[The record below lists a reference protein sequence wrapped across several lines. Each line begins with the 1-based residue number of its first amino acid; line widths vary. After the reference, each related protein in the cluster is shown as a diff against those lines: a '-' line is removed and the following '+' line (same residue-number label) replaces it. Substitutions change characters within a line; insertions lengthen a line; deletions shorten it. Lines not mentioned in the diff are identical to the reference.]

1 MTDDDARHLGI
12 DRAVRT
18 GPPFPMET
26 DMTIIA
32 IIATAG
38 IAFTWGLYLG
48 VEYGAGTVVEL
59 FDDRRDQLQA
69 AIDDNGAKVL

>member
-1 MTDDDARHLGI
+1 MTI
-12 DRAVRT
+12 IV
-18 GPPFPMET
+18 
-26 DMTIIA
+26 IIA

-69 AIDDNGAKVL
+69 AIDVNGRKALR